1 MPCQIDE
8 QEARTL
14 STACFFGMIKN
25 DFKTKK
31 MGEAR
36 PYGIGTGRLAVLK
49 DYVALTKPGIIR
61 LNAIAAF
68 GGFWVASKW
77 DIDWLLLIYML
88 VGSALTMASACVIN
102 NYWDRELDKKME
114 RTKNR
119 ALPTN
124 RMNPTNVLIYGIVLG
139 VAGIT
144 ILFTLVNVRTG
155 WLGLLG
161 MFVYIVIYTMWLKRT
176 STWSTSIGGI
186 SGAMP
191 PVIGYCAINPVDAGA
206 WILFALLFLWQPAH
220 FWSLAIRRV
229 EEYRAAGYPL
239 LPVVKGITRT
249 KLQMVPYILLLIPTG
264 IFMFTNDY
272 VGSFFLVIS
281 LLGGVLWLVH
291 TLMGLKAKD
300 DTKWA
305 KTNFMI
311 SINYLMVVFF
321 VMVLD
326 TNGIG

>member
-14 STACFFGMIKN
+14 SKACFFGMIKN

-191 PVIGYCAINPVDAGA
+191 PVIGYCAVQPSGCWRLDFVCSLISMAA
-206 WILFALLFLWQPAH
+206 SAFLVACDTPG
-220 FWSLAIRRV
+220 RRV
-229 EEYRAAGYPL
+229 PGCRISAASGC
-239 LPVVKGITRT
+239 KR
-249 KLQMVPYILLLIPTG
+249 
-264 IFMFTNDY
+264 DY
-272 VGSFFLVIS
+272 AYEAADGSVYSAAYSDRDFYV
-281 LLGGVLWLVH
+281 
-291 TLMGLKAKD
+291 
-300 DTKWA
+300 
-305 KTNFMI
+305 
-311 SINYLMVVFF
+311 Y
-321 VMVLD
+321 
-326 TNGIG
+326 